1 MVPILIQVKF
11 KTLMPN
17 PVKNWIESKYDDVL
31 NEASNRFYRA
41 FCQIPEFKSEGLVLE
56 TEFDEHKQVI
66 GTCSINLNV
75 NNEQEARKL
84 FSELF
89 SHLVKKKQKFKF
101 LTFSEI

>member
-1 MVPILIQVKF
+1 
-11 KTLMPN
+11 MPN

-41 FCQIPEFKSEGLVLE
+41 FSQVAEFRNEGLVLE

-66 GTCSINLNV
+66 ATCLINLDV
-75 NNEQEARKL
+75 NDEQEARQS

-89 SHLVKKKQKFKF
+89 SFLVKKKQKFKF
-101 LTFSEI
+101 LSFDEI